1 MHDLRLGTLALLL
14 VAGACSNGAG
24 GTAPPSTA
32 APLPTAPH
40 TAIVELTVPDVL
52 AAFPVRTITVDGDP
66 WLVAVADTPTRRG
79 QGLMNVTD
87 LGSLDG
93 MLFVF
98 PETVTAAFWMK
109 DTLIPLDIAFFDDA
123 GRFVD
128 KLTMRPCQADP
139 CPTYPAAAPYR
150 YALEAPEGGL
160 AALRAGAVL
169 DPGA

>member
-1 MHDLRLGTLALLL
+1 M
-14 VAGACSNGAG
+14 V
-24 GTAPPSTA
+24 
-32 APLPTAPH
+32 
-40 TAIVELTVPDVL
+40 VELTVPDLL
-52 AAFPVRTITVDGDP
+52 AEFPVRTITVSGDP

-109 DTLIPLDIAFFDDA
+109 DTLIPLDIAFFDAA
-123 GRFVD
+123 GGFVD
-128 KLTMRPCQADP
+128 RLTMTPCEADP

-150 YALEAPEGGL
+150 YALEAPEGALVGL
-160 AALRAGAVL
+160 GPAATL
-169 DPGA
+169 DPGP